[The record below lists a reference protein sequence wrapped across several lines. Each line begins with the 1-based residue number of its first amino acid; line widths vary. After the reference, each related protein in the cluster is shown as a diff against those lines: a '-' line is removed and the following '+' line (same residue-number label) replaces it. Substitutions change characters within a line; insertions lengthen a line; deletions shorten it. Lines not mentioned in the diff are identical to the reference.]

1 MPITI
6 NGNGTVTGIS
16 VGGLPDGIVDTD
28 TLAVANRGKVLQVKQ
43 TVLSSTVTVTDGTE
57 TELMNVAITPTTT
70 SSKILVCINSGPSY
84 TADDSTEFKILIYR
98 DSTVISGIARY
109 FGSGGSNH
117 PQAGP
122 NGMYLDSPSISDTT
136 TAITYRAKLT
146 RVGGSGNCVYNH
158 TNSES
163 KSSITVMEIAG

>member
-1 MPITI
+1 
-6 NGNGTVTGIS
+6 GIS

-28 TLAVANRGKVLQVKQ
+28 TLAVGNRGKLLQVQQ
-43 TVLSSTVTVTDGTE
+43 TALSSTVTVTDGTE
-57 TELMNVAITPTTT
+57 TELMNVAITPTST
-70 SSKILVCINSGPSY
+70 SSKVLVCINSGPSY

-98 DSTVISGIARY
+98 DSTEIYGIARY

-122 NGMYLDSPSISDTT
+122 NGMYLDSPSTT
-136 TAITYRAKLT
+136 SAITYRAKLT